1 MKGSNPIAKYA
12 EGEIVIA
19 VLAAGKG
26 SRFGG
31 GKLDAAL
38 RGKPLG
44 RWITQS
50 AEQAGFSRRIIIVG
64 RSAPRFVQSLLGWDV
79 VDNPDAEDGMGT
91 SIAAAAKAAQGCTR
105 LVIALADMPRVS
117 TAHLRNIASQS
128 AVVFTAYPDG
138 HAGVPAAFPARS
150 LPRLAKL
157 SGTNG
162 AASIDWEEDIKL
174 IPPPDCGELDDVDT
188 AEMLERLRI
197 KL

>member
-1 MKGSNPIAKYA
+1 MKGSNPIAEYA
-12 EGEIVIA
+12 EGEIAIA

-31 GKLDAAL
+31 GKLDATL

-64 RSAPRFVQSLLGWDV
+64 QTTPNFIQGLSGWDV
-79 VDNPDAEDGMGT
+79 IEKPDAEDGMGT
-91 SIAAAAKAAQGCTR
+91 SIAAAAKAAEGCTR
-105 LVIALADMPRVS
+105 LIIALADMPRVS

-128 AVVFTAYPDG
+128 AIVFTAYPDG
-138 HAGVPAAFPARS
+138 HAGVPAAFPARC
-150 LPRLAKL
+150 LPRMENL

-162 AASIDWEEDIKL
+162 AASIDWEEDIQL
-174 IPPPDCGELDDVDT
+174 LPPPEYGELDDVDT
-188 AEMLERLRI
+188 VEMLERLRVT
-197 KL
+197 L

>member
-1 MKGSNPIAKYA
+1 MKGSSPIAEHA
-12 EGEIVIA
+12 EGEIAIA

-50 AEQAGFSRRIIIVG
+50 AEQAGFSRRIVIVG
-64 RSAPRFVQSLLGWDV
+64 QSAPNFIQNLSDWDV
-79 VDNPDAEDGMGT
+79 VENPDAEEGMGT

-117 TAHLRNIASQS
+117 AGHLRNIASQS
-128 AVVFTAYPDG
+128 AIVFTAYPDG
-138 HAGVPAAFPARS
+138 HAGVPAAFPTRC

-157 SGTNG
+157 SGTKG
-162 AASIDWEEDIKL
+162 AASIGWEEGIQL
-174 IPPPDCGELDDVDT
+174 FPPPDYGELDDVDT
-188 AEMLERLRI
+188 LEALERLRI
-197 KL
+197 KP